1 MVAWAGG
8 LQNALC
14 KLLDM
19 SDALSDLIPDVQ
31 YYCVCDSCIRSTI
44 GEGREVEV
52 VDWSS
57 FN

>member
-1 MVAWAGG
+1 MVAWVGG

-44 GEGREVEV
+44 G
-52 VDWSS
+52 
-57 FN
+57 